1 MNIEKKDAMLVK
13 NEKIVPCPENIIE
26 NFFKVKEVQI
36 IS

>member
-1 MNIEKKDAMLVK
+1 MNIEKKDDMIFK
-13 NEKIVPCPENIIE
+13 DEKIVPCPENIIE